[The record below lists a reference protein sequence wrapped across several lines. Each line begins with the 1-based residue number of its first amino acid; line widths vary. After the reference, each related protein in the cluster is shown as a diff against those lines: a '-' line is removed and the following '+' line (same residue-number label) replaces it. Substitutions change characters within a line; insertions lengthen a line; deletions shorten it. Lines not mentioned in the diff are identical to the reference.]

1 MKAKH
6 KWSYADN
13 LLVLKD
19 FFKSFRNTD
28 YDLLISRISDKIGT
42 SPASVKM
49 KISNMIYILSNGK
62 HGHSNYSE
70 DSRIAVFKFLEN
82 NPDIEINRLIMI
94 LK

>member
-1 MKAKH
+1 MKSQH

-19 FFKSFRNTD
+19 FFKSFKNTD
-28 YDLLISRISDKIGT
+28 YDLLILRISNKIGT
-42 SPASVKM
+42 SPTSVKM

-70 DSRIAVFKFLEN
+70 DSRIAVFKFLKN
-82 NPDIEINRLIMI
+82 NPDVEIRRLIMI